1 MSNIAVIDTCINNN
15 RVNRINRI
23 YHNQDL
29 FFLKLRPVELL
40 HDNSMFEI
48 LPFLC
53 YMYIP
58 NQNLPFPGFTNIRKV
73 KDLKEELMSDS
84 DSIDI
89 LHIEAFWWFFT
100 KISIFKYA
108 IIRINIF
115 FFF

>member
-1 MSNIAVIDTCINNN
+1 MRVIRISNIAVIDACIKNN

-23 YHNQDL
+23 YHIQDL
-29 FFLKLRPVELL
+29 FFLKFRPVELL

-53 YMYIP
+53 YTHIP

-89 LHIEAFWWFFT
+89 LHI
-100 KISIFKYA
+100 
-108 IIRINIF
+108 
-115 FFF
+115 